1 MTLTVINIEQENAHF
16 GRIYLRIHSHT
27 LYTEKIRI

>member
-1 MTLTVINIEQENAHF
+1 MTLTVIKIEQENAQI
-16 GRIYLRIHSHT
+16 GRIYLSKHSHT